1 MPQTK
6 LQHRVAFSIIG
17 WACLFEFVSAVV
29 VLILSV
35 LTIYITSSTENMHS
49 LHHHQEGTFKRSEI
63 SATWLSYVLS
73 IARNASAVFQTQTIV
88 SSSDEAS
95 EYWILNRE
103 KYINYYCLVQRH
115 RNTVAVYERG
125 LAGNECKPTMLGRSY
140 QCSLAFVQGN
150 LYHTALC
157 TTARSSTTSSPPENT
172 TPACSS
178 SSTPYIAK

>member
-6 LQHRVAFSIIG
+6 LQHRVAFSIID

-88 SSSDEAS
+88 SSPDEAS
-95 EYWILNRE
+95 EYYWILNR
-103 KYINYYCLVQRH
+103 KIIVLCRGTVTLLLCMKGAWPGMNVNLQCL
-115 RNTVAVYERG
+115 ED
-125 LAGNECKPTMLGRSY
+125 PTNAA
-140 QCSLAFVQGN
+140 SLSCRE
-150 LYHTALC
+150 TC
-157 TTARSSTTSSPPENT
+157 TTQRCVQLSDKVQPVRLPKTHRRHVDHHLHYT
-172 TPACSS
+172 
-178 SSTPYIAK
+178 